1 LPGHEAWANRRAG
14 ERKLSSTHFRT
25 MVLGL
30 ATRTLLKVFVM
41 IGALVMTTI

>member
-1 LPGHEAWANRRAG
+1 
-14 ERKLSSTHFRT
+14 